1 VAGTLGDLKTRIL
14 YETNK
19 SGADFDYG
27 VTNAIVSA
35 IIYMEQHHPW
45 MFVKQAFFTIDA
57 GTNFF
62 TFPADF
68 NELIDAK
75 YAIVSPPFPAPL
87 SSYVYYGVRQ
97 GFTPLPY
104 DDLNSL
110 FTNGG
115 QTGYPTQYA
124 TLGNIFYVYP
134 ITSSDTPVLITYHY
148 KDEVY
153 PEANNEVSIWF
164 GDQTIDALRNK
175 ALEIFY
181 RDTLQSPEIA
191 NTYVA
196 IYQDYIDTIKRKNSS
211 KTIYN
216 ILSI

>member
-1 VAGTLGDLKTRIL
+1 MAGTLGDLKTRIL
-14 YETNK
+14 YESNK

-27 VTNAIVSA
+27 VTNAIVTA
-35 IIYMEQHHPW
+35 IIYMEQNHPW
-45 MFVKQAFFTIDA
+45 IFVKTGQFIINA

-62 TFPADF
+62 TFPDDF

-75 YAIVSPPFPAPL
+75 YGIATPPPPATPT
-87 SSYVYYGVRQ
+87 STVYYGVRQ

-110 FTNGG
+110 FTNSA

-134 ITSSDTPVLITYHY
+134 ITSSNTPVVITYHY
-148 KDEVY
+148 KDDVY
-153 PEANNEVSIWF
+153 PQANNDISIWF
-164 GDQTIDALRNK
+164 NDQTIDALRNK

-181 RDTLQSPEIA
+181 RDTLQSPDIA
-191 NTYVA
+191 DTKVP
-196 IYQDYIDTIKRKNSS
+196 IFQDYINTIKRKNSS